1 MKTIEFVSI
10 ESYVVDVKSDV
21 VLSPP
26 TPPILINITMRCRSR
41 MMDKRKI
48 EDIEAIVN
56 EKKKNEIKCVIIIIH
71 FIFYLH
77 NKSFYWSKMLV
88 GSCYA
93 RLLFYGR

>member
-1 MKTIEFVSI
+1 VKTIEFVSI

-56 EKKKNEIKCVIIIIH
+56 EEEE
-71 FIFYLH
+71 
-77 NKSFYWSKMLV
+77 
-88 GSCYA
+88 
-93 RLLFYGR
+93 